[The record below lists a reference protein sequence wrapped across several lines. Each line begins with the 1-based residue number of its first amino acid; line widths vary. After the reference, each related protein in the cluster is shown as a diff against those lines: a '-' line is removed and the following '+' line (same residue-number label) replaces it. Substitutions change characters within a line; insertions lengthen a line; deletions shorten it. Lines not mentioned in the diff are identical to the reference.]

1 MIVSNQK
8 PDRHSN
14 PFPAERLARPTRN
27 LLIFMALVYMLSVL
41 GAIAARAETPTLL
54 LDGPVPTKALAGK
67 LDYYLDADWSMT
79 PAAMAGPEAGRFQPL
94 AGPTPDFGYIKS
106 VVWLRLRVRNV
117 TTDQAQWVVYFRENF
132 KQIFEVHVIG
142 ADGRIETALR
152 QSLDRGFDT
161 RPIDY
166 PELAA
171 PIRIP
176 PGATATILA
185 RYWSEGAS
193 YLPMQIETPTSFG
206 VIAAN
211 RTAKNFVFYGM
222 MGLLIFGAFAGLAII
237 RQTVFL
243 AYIAYSGAVLLYIVH
258 ADGVAFQHIWPDFPR
273 FNSIASI
280 VTGSAFIISGA
291 IYARVFLDTRRLH
304 PWIDRAL
311 LTVVGVTVVMDV
323 AAVFVDNQP
332 IKRGLVLVALVAIL
346 TFFASGLV
354 AARTRF
360 KEVRFY
366 TLAWAGAVLS
376 SMIMTGR
383 HWLGID
389 LPQDFQYDSMRVV
402 MVFDAA
408 MMGLAIVDNYN
419 QLRASRQAAMAV
431 GLAQAQQNLELSA
444 RLQELER
451 QFSLAD
457 ELVRSQDDAVKDTF
471 HDLRQPL
478 NALRLR
484 IHTALTDAEDAQ
496 APRAEIEDA
505 FRYLETLVNERLE
518 EGLAPHPIEA
528 TPAAEIGL
536 GEILASVAQMFR
548 PDAASK
554 GLELRLAPTSLRA
567 TAAPLPLMRVLSNI
581 VANAVKYTDAGAVL
595 IGARRLGDAVR
606 VEVHDTGPGMAAQDF
621 ERAQRRAVRL
631 ENCGAAGG
639 YGLGLAIA
647 RQIADAEGWGLDLDL
662 RRRHGAGVVLTLPR
676 AGAAP
681 APE

>member
-1 MIVSNQK
+1 MV
-8 PDRHSN
+8 
-14 PFPAERLARPTRN
+14 LAY
-27 LLIFMALVYMLSVL
+27 MASGF
-41 GAIAARAETPTLL
+41 GAISARAETPMLVM
-54 LDGPVPTKALAGK
+54 DGPVPTKALAGR
-67 LDYYLDADWSMT
+67 LDAYLDADWRMT
-79 PAAMAGPEAGRFQPL
+79 PADMAGAEAARFQPL
-94 AGPTPDFGYIKS
+94 AGSTPDFGYIKS
-106 VVWLRLRVRNV
+106 VVWLRLRVRNA
-117 TTDQAQWVVYFRENF
+117 TEDQAQWVLYFRENF
-132 KQIFEVHVIG
+132 KQVFEVHVVDAG
-142 ADGRIETALR
+142 GRIETPLR
-152 QSLDRGFDT
+152 QSLDRGFTT

-171 PIRIP
+171 PIRIA
-176 PGATATILA
+176 PGATATILV

-206 VIAAN
+206 AIAAN
-211 RTAKNFVFYGM
+211 RTAKNFIFYGM
-222 MGLLIFGAFAGLAII
+222 MGLLIIGALAGLVII
-237 RQTVFL
+237 RQPVFL
-243 AYIAYSGAVLLYIVH
+243 AYIAYSGSVLLYIVH

-273 FNSIASI
+273 FNSVASI

-291 IYARVFLDTRRLH
+291 FYARIFLDTRRRH

-311 LTVVGVTVVMDV
+311 MAIVGVTLAMG
-323 AAVFVDNQP
+323 AAAFFVDNQP
-332 IKRGLVLVALVAIL
+332 IKRSLVLVALIAIL
-346 TFFASGLV
+346 TFTASGLI

-366 TLAWAGAVLS
+366 ILAWAGAVLS

-389 LPQDFQYDSMRVV
+389 LPQDVQYDSMRVV
-402 MVFDAA
+402 MVFDAS

-444 RLQELER
+444 RLQDLER

-457 ELVRSQDDAVKDTF
+457 ELARSQDDAVKDTF

-484 IHTALTDAEDAQ
+484 IHTALTDAEDRQ
-496 APRAEIEDA
+496 VPRAEIEDA

-518 EGLAPHPIEA
+518 QGLAPRPIEA
-528 TPAAEIGL
+528 APAVEIGL

-548 PDAASK
+548 PDAAAK
-554 GLELRLAPTSLRA
+554 GLELRLAPTSLA
-567 TAAPLPLMRVLSNI
+567 AQAAPLPLLRVLANI

-595 IGARRLGDAVR
+595 IGARRSGDV
-606 VEVHDTGPGMAAQDF
+606 VHVQVHDTGPGMAAEDF

-631 ENCGAAGG
+631 ETCGATDGH
-639 YGLGLAIA
+639 GLGLAIA
-647 RQIADAEGWGLDLDL
+647 RQIADAEGWSLRLDP
-662 RRRHGAGVVLTLPR
+662 RRRQGAGVVLTLPR
-676 AGAAP
+676 AGAQP
-681 APE
+681 ASD